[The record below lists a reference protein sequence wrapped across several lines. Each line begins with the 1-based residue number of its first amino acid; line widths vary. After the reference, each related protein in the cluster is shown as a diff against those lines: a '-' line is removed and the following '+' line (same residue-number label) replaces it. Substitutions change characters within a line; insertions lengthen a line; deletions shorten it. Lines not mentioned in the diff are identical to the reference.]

1 MMNLDEIKIKWTLKE
16 NDKKSNISLWDEKAD
31 YFGNYAIPTI
41 EEDKFLKL
49 LKDEKI
55 LNKKFKVLDVGCGGG
70 KYSLALA
77 NECDEILG
85 IDLSPK
91 MIEYA
96 NKNKENF
103 NIKNTSFLC
112 ENWHDIN
119 VKKTNLY
126 SNFDLVFASM
136 TPAVASAS
144 TFEKFME
151 CSRKYCVLRCNIKRN
166 DFIYD
171 GIRKELSMEQTKE
184 NLNFLYAFKM
194 IYLKGYLPKIF
205 YEEKKW
211 IYEEPLDK
219 AFNVYIKK
227 IKSLKSVDMKE
238 ENQIRELINKISKD
252 GYVKEEI
259 SSVISTIIWTV
270 K

>member
-96 NKNKENF
+96 NKNRENF
-103 NIKNTSFLC
+103 NIKNASFLC

-126 SNFDLVFASM
+126 RNFDDKIPKSDRYGIYMVDNNRYKYFLCMKNKENNMKKITIEGGKYAVFNTLSRDQDNIVKM
-136 TPAVASAS
+136 YKFIYNEWIAS
-144 TFEKFME
+144 TNYKV
-151 CSRKYCVLRCNIKRN
+151 RDDL
-166 DFIYD
+166 
-171 GIRKELSMEQTKE
+171 
-184 NLNFLYAFKM
+184 LNFEYYYDDNCY
-194 IYLKGYLPKIF
+194 IYVP
-205 YEEKKW
+205 
-211 IYEEPLDK
+211 
-219 AFNVYIKK
+219 
-227 IKSLKSVDMKE
+227 
-238 ENQIRELINKISKD
+238 IR
-252 GYVKEEI
+252 
-259 SSVISTIIWTV
+259 
-270 K
+270 